1 MSVQA
6 ATWVWKHSQATGGT
20 LLVAL
25 AIADAANAEGE
36 NSCQAVSTIA
46 QMTRTS
52 ESTVHRA
59 ITWLLDRGELQWV
72 GVNQHYRNTR
82 IYRFALM
89 SDRGV
94 TMTPLLSQNGV
105 GGVSSA
111 TDRGVTH
118 DTRTQR
124 DNPKEQNLLSATPT
138 EWDSEPT
145 KRTQTLAPDSF
156 PITPHLRDW
165 WAKKRRP
172 DIDLLAETER
182 FLDWHRVNGKRR
194 VDWTRAWQNWMNR
207 VADRQPSRQQINN
220 RETKNMFKG
229 FQ

>member
-6 ATWVWKHSQATGGT
+6 TTWVWAHSKATGGT

-36 NSCQAVSTIA
+36 NSCQSVSTLV

-59 ITWLLDRGELQWV
+59 VAWLLAEGELEWV
-72 GVNQHYRNTR
+72 GMNQFYRNTR

-89 SDRGV
+89 SERGV
-94 TMTPLLSQNGV
+94 NMTPILSSNGV

-111 TDRGVTH
+111 PDRGVTH
-118 DTRTQR
+118 DTQPQR

-138 EWDSEPT
+138 EDVSEPT

-156 PITPHLRDW
+156 VITPHLRDW
-165 WAKKRRP
+165 WASKNRP
-172 DIDLLAETER
+172 DIDLLGETEK

-220 RETKNMFKG
+220 RDAKNMFEG
-229 FQ
+229 FR